1 MAVMEAKGK
10 LNTALRLVMMVMIV
24 RAEVFTTVVDVHKS
38 FVSWWSWCGNGARLF
53 AVFVG

>member
-1 MAVMEAKGK
+1 MEAKGK